1 MDSRA
6 PPDALFDEEVGVV
19 SGITLTGDY
28 FFPFLML
35 GCHIDEE
42 TRREAAR
49 GEERTGH
56 YHTKSCRSNISNT
69 TTTRKAGL
77 YKQTGKKL
85 LWSLFL
91 CFFFNL
97 KSWTVEGEGIV

>member
-1 MDSRA
+1 MDSRG

-28 FFPFLML
+28 FFPFFFML

-49 GEERTGH
+49 GED
-56 YHTKSCRSNISNT
+56 T
-69 TTTRKAGL
+69 TTPNPADP
-77 YKQTGKKL
+77 
-85 LWSLFL
+85 
-91 CFFFNL
+91 
-97 KSWTVEGEGIV
+97 I